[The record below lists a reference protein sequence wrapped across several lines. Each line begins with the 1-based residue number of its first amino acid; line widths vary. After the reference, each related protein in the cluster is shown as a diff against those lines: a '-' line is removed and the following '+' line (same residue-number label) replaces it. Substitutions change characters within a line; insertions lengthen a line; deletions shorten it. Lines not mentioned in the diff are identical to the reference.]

1 MATTTR
7 SKYKQMLKEMEE
19 RENLT
24 QEIIEESESDPNYED
39 ETDILSEKS
48 YATIQEISENV
59 ISDISGII
67 IIDDDVETDKQTSK
81 KVRKPPTKITKPK
94 TSWVWKILNLMKI
107 ILKLFAKL
115 VVVKKCLNGVD
126 LQVLYQYI

>member
-1 MATTTR
+1 MATITR
-7 SKYKQMLKEMEE
+7 SKYKQMLKETEE

-48 YATIQEISENV
+48 YATIQEIDENT

-67 IIDDDVETDKQTSK
+67 NIDDNV
-81 KVRKPPTKITKPK
+81 
-94 TSWVWKILNLMKI
+94 
-107 ILKLFAKL
+107 
-115 VVVKKCLNGVD
+115 
-126 LQVLYQYI
+126 